1 MFKQGTAY
9 PSGTHEFTAG
19 FYWGLCCSIFNFL
32 CRCLSY
38 WPLSFCHCVV
48 CLLWFTGSDYSLVS
62 SNSSC

>member
-1 MFKQGTAY
+1 LLNYYKYFKQGTVY

-38 WPLSFCHCVV
+38 WPLSFCHYVV
-48 CLLWFTGSDYSLVS
+48 CHSL
-62 SNSSC
+62 